1 MLLNWFCLSFR
12 LLSGMKKSIYLETSI
27 ISYLTGRPSRDL
39 VTAARQQLT
48 QEWWDTRRSDFSLY
62 IAQPVLNE
70 AADGDP
76 EAAKKRLSI
85 LRKLPMVSVTDE
97 VGKFAGYLVKE
108 TPFPENA
115 RIDALHIA
123 VASIQKMDYILT
135 WNFKHIANAS
145 MRSKLE
151 ILAESKNIN
160 LPVIC
165 TPEELLY

>member
-1 MLLNWFCLSFR
+1 
-12 LLSGMKKSIYLETSI
+12 
-27 ISYLTGRPSRDL
+27 
-39 VTAARQQLT
+39 
-48 QEWWDTRRSDFSLY
+48 
-62 IAQPVLNE
+62 
-70 AADGDP
+70 
-76 EAAKKRLSI
+76 
-85 LRKLPMVSVTDE
+85 MVSVTDE